1 MESEHRHLL
10 STIENEFIQLRYRWA
25 LFCQLFD
32 SGQANINLLN
42 KSGSNV
48 FQLFQKLIID
58 DVMMTLCRLSDR
70 DKSMGHE
77 NASIRN
83 LFKRAK
89 ENLSD
94 ETTKEVEAKLLEL
107 DAHMKNISTLRNK
120 AISHKDLNHA
130 LNTELLPRPTYD
142 ELEKSIET
150 VRKILNSLTSELLN
164 YSRNYVVVM
173 PVGYDGNKLLHVLAK
188 AHESKQ
194 NDG

>member
-1 MESEHRHLL
+1 MEREHRHLL
-10 STIENEFIQLRYRWA
+10 SAIENEFIQLRYRWA

-32 SGQANINLLN
+32 SGQANIDLLN

-58 DVMMTLCRLSDR
+58 DVMMILCRLSDR

-83 LFKRAK
+83 LFKRARK
-89 ENLSD
+89 NLSD
-94 ETTKEVEAKLLEL
+94 ETANEVEAKLLEL

-120 AISHKDLNHA
+120 AISHKDLDHA

-150 VRKILNSLTSELLN
+150 VKTLLNSFTRELLN
-164 YSRNYVVVM
+164 YSANYAVVM
-173 PVGYDGNKLLHVLAK
+173 PVGRDGNKLLHVLGK
-188 AHESKQ
+188 AHESRR
-194 NDG
+194 NEG